1 MYILK
6 SSTAAL
12 AVAAMLAFSGTAS
25 ANTLYFQMN
34 PNLAG
39 SNDLRQVF
47 LFGPAGAT
55 GTVTSPY
62 GFSVDFDLGAGG
74 FAVVQLPLADQ
85 LSSGVVQDKGFRV
98 SSSSAISGY
107 YLSRRQ
113 ATTDMSYLID
123 GERLGT
129 NYVVAGYQN
138 IYEDQM
144 SVQATQDNTVVT
156 FTPKNAA
163 SFQVT
168 LNAGQTYMYTA
179 TTQLTGSGIVAD
191 KPIAVFSGNR
201 CTNVPTGISAC
212 DHLVEQMPS
221 IDQLSSSYLLA
232 QTPRTGSQGNVM
244 RVVATEDNTEVRV
257 NGTLVA
263 TLAAKGDFYEGRVA
277 GGLQLDATKPVL
289 VAQYLIGQSQAN
301 ANTDP
306 AMTIVPGSDQWL
318 KSYVFATPSGA
329 ADFPTDFVSII
340 IQTSS
345 LGSLT
350 IDGVVADATLFNPLG
365 STLFSYGNIDV
376 SATTGPFAISAD
388 TPFQLLLS
396 GFDSYDSYFT
406 YGGAAFAPGAS
417 PPPDDEP
424 PPPPPPPGVDV
435 FWDGDGVGRSG
446 NNQVDG
452 GSGTLTKASVNL
464 TLSDG
469 GVNNVLPNGSPT
481 IVFQGSPGTVTVD
494 DVDGAIEMGGMRF
507 LVDGYVITGDSVALG
522 GTTPTIQVGTAD
534 PTTASFI
541 ARVESVLT
549 GTAGLAKTGL
559 GTLVLTGAN
568 SYGGGTSIAAGTV
581 VGNSTTFGTGSIAV
595 ANGAFLVFDQGVAGS
610 FAQGLSGSGT
620 VTKAGAGALVLGGDN
635 SFSGGTFVQQGL
647 LQVDGNLGS
656 SAVTVRTGGI
666 LGGSGT
672 VGSTVVESGGR
683 VAPGASIG
691 TLVVNGDF
699 TQATGSFYDVEL
711 DSLGQSDLIDISGR
725 ASIESG
731 ATLTVTKLDAPRLA
745 LGTRYTVLTAD
756 GGVTGTYSAVTG
768 AATRVSAFIGVT
780 PSYDANNV
788 YLNVARNR
796 AFAAAGA
803 TPNQI
808 AAASGAD
815 NAGNGAMYTAIAY
828 LQTDAEAQAAFD
840 AISGEIHASARG
852 ATLED
857 SRFVREA
864 MINRTVGE
872 RPVGKGL
879 WIHGYGSWATFDG
892 DGNAAD
898 AKRDIGGFFIGG
910 EMVNEGGL
918 VLGAVTGYGEAK
930 IKVSDRDSRADT
942 SDAYLGAYVGFNAL
956 GFNARAGLAYQWRDV
971 KTVRNIAFTGF
982 SDTATADYSLDT
994 FQIFADAGYKL
1005 DIGSFGVEPFF
1016 QLAYVDL
1023 SSGGFSESGGS
1034 AALSGSGG
1042 EDFWLT
1048 QLGTRF
1054 RFGVGTGLG
1063 VTGSI
1068 GWRHLAGGDRSTP
1081 VTMSFAAGP
1090 AFDIMGAPLAKD
1102 VAALSLALTGNVSKN
1117 IEVDVGYS
1125 GIAGSG
1131 VSDHGIRAALTFRF

>member
-1 MYILK
+1 MYSLK

-12 AVAAMLAFSGTAS
+12 AVAAMLAFSGAAS

-62 GFSVDFDLGAGG
+62 GFSATFDLGVEG
-74 FAVVQLPLADQ
+74 FAVVQLPLSDQ
-85 LSSGVVQDKGFRV
+85 LTSGVVQDKGFKV
-98 SSSSAISGY
+98 TSSSAVSGY

-144 SVQATQDNTVVT
+144 SVQATQDNTVIT
-156 FTPKNAA
+156 FTPKNSA

-179 TTQLTGSGIVAD
+179 STQLTGSSILAD

-201 CTNVPTGISAC
+201 CTNVPTGVSAC

-221 IDQLSSSYLLA
+221 VDQLSSSYLLA

-257 NGTLVA
+257 DGTLVA
-263 TLAAKGDFYEGRVA
+263 TLAAKGDYYEGRVA

-289 VAQYLIGQSQAN
+289 VAQYLIGQGEAFD
-301 ANTDP
+301 NTDP

-340 IQTSS
+340 IQTTS

-417 PPPDDEP
+417 PPPDEP
-424 PPPPPPPGVDV
+424 PPPPPPPGIDV
-435 FWDGDGVGRSG
+435 YWDGDGAGSSD

-452 GSGTLTKASVNL
+452 GSGTLTRDSVNL

-469 GVNNVLPNGSPT
+469 GVNNILPGGSPT
-481 IVFQGSPGTVTVD
+481 IVFQGAPGTVTID

-507 LVDGYVITGDSVALG
+507 LVDGYVITGDSIALT
-522 GTTPTIQVGTAD
+522 GTTPTIQVGTTD

-568 SYGGGTSIAAGTV
+568 SYGGGTNITAGTV
-581 VGNSTTFGTGSIAV
+581 IGNSTTFGTGGIAV
-595 ANGAFLVFDQGVAGS
+595 ASDAFLVFDQGAAGS

-620 VTKAGAGALVLGGDN
+620 FTKRGAGALVLGGDN

-647 LQVDGNLGS
+647 LQVNGNLGS
-656 SAVTVRTGGI
+656 SAVTVQTGGI
-666 LGGSGT
+666 LGGTGT
-672 VGSTVVESGGR
+672 VGSTVVQAGGR
-683 VAPGASIG
+683 VAPGTSIG
-691 TLVVNGDF
+691 TLIVNGDF

-711 DSLGQSDLIDISGR
+711 NSLGQSDLIDVSGR
-725 ASIESG
+725 ATIESG
-731 ATLTVTKLDAPRLA
+731 TTITVTKLDAPRLP
-745 LGTRYTVLTAD
+745 LGMRYTVLTAD
-756 GGVTGTYSAVTG
+756 GGVTGTYGSVTG
-768 AATRVSAFIGVT
+768 AAARVSAFIGLT

-808 AAASGAD
+808 AAATGAD

-852 ATLED
+852 VTLED

-872 RPVGKGL
+872 RTAGKGL
-879 WIHGYGSWATFDG
+879 WIHGYGSWGSIDG

-898 AKRDIGGFFIGG
+898 VKRDIGGFFIGG

-930 IKVSDRDSRADT
+930 IKVSDRSSRADT
-942 SDAYLGAYVGFNAL
+942 SDAYLGAYVGFNAM

-971 KTVRNIAFTGF
+971 KTLRSIDFPGF
-982 SDTATADYSLDT
+982 SDKATAKYSLDT

-1005 DIGSFGVEPFF
+1005 DMGSFGVEPFF

-1023 SSGGFSESGGS
+1023 SSGRFSESGGS

-1048 QLGTRF
+1048 QLGSRF
-1054 RFGVGTGLG
+1054 RVDVGTGLG
-1063 VTGSI
+1063 VTGSV
-1068 GWRHLAGGDRSTP
+1068 GWRHLAGGDRATP
-1081 VTMSFAAGP
+1081 VSMRFAAGP

-1102 VAALSLALTGNVSKN
+1102 VAALSLALTGSVSKN

-1131 VSDHGIRAALTFRF
+1131 VSDHGVRAAFTFRF